1 MSVEDKMT
9 IDERRKYLKKMQE
22 RYLQAD
28 RKERGQLLDEMEAIT
43 ELHRKSLIRLMKGSL
58 ERRPRRRQRRRT
70 YGPDMDDALRVIA
83 ESTDYIC
90 ADRLT
95 PNLPWLA
102 EHLAAHKEL
111 NVSPQLLEQLDQIS
125 VSTVERI
132 LARIRQDEPRLPRR
146 APQPRNR
153 LLRDVP
159 MKRISWNEP
168 DPGHFEVDLVHHC
181 GRVASGD
188 YVHTLQMIDVTT
200 GWSERAAVLGRSY
213 LAIKDGFNR
222 ILARLPFPVRE
233 IHPDNGS
240 EFFNHHMLRFWKGL
254 KPKPTLS
261 RSRPYHKNDN
271 RFVEQKN
278 ATLVRAYLGYDR
290 LDSVAQTL
298 AVNHLYDMMWLYYNF
313 FQPVMRLSEKTWVHE
328 EGQPS
333 RLRRRFDKAAT
344 PFDRLCATKGI
355 SPEQEESLATLRDQ
369 TNPRQLRQ
377 KIYQLIDH
385 IATLPC
391 AVPGVTEDVHQ
402 TLITHQLSGREGQH
416 HAILAAT
423 RKTKT
428 PGKEGTCPVTLSF
441 EGTIPFR

>member
-1 MSVEDKMT
+1 MSIEDKMT

-28 RKERGQLLDEMEAIT
+28 RKERGQLLDEMEAVT

-58 ERRPRRRQRRRT
+58 ERQPRRRQRGRT
-70 YGPDMDDALRVIA
+70 YGPDVDDALRVIA
-83 ESTDYIC
+83 ESTDHIC
-90 ADRLT
+90 AERLT

-102 EHLAAHKEL
+102 EHLAAHGEL
-111 NVSPQLLEQLDQIS
+111 SVSPQLLEQLDHIS
-125 VSTVERI
+125 VSTIERI

-181 GRVASGD
+181 GRIASGD
-188 YVHTLQMIDVTT
+188 YMHTIQMIDVTT

-213 LAIKDGFNR
+213 LAMKDGFNR

-261 RSRPYHKNDN
+261 RSRPYHKTDN

-278 ATLVRAYLGYDR
+278 ATLVRNYLGYDR
-290 LDSVAQTL
+290 LDSAAQTL
-298 AVNHLYDMMWLYYNF
+298 AVNQLYDLMWLYYNF
-313 FQPVMRLSEKTWVHE
+313 FQPVMRLSQKTWVRE
-328 EGQPS
+328 AGQPS
-333 RLRRRFDKAAT
+333 RVRRRFDKAAT
-344 PFDRLCATKGI
+344 PFDRLCATMTI
-355 SPEQEESLATLRDQ
+355 SPEQQEPLAALRDQ
-369 TNPRQLRQ
+369 TNPRQLRLE
-377 KIYQLIDH
+377 IYQLIDH
-385 IATLPC
+385 IASLPS
-391 AVPGVTEDVHQ
+391 AVPGVTEDVRQ
-402 TLITHQLSGREGQH
+402 TLVTNQPSGQH
-416 HAILAAT
+416 GQPHPVLVAT
-423 RKTKT
+423 RKAKT
-428 PGKEGTCPVTLSF
+428 PGKEGTCLVTLSF